1 MTALSIKGLVPNGDC
16 ALLLTFAASENRLAA
31 IHALSASLVTKPLP
45 QQLNVVPASDSLLLA
60 FACPLQQLSNIEAL
74 VAARVAQPQ
83 VSEYAPSD
91 HVIPVCYHADVAP
104 DLHAV
109 CHRLGVDVEQLIGW
123 HVTPEYQVNMLGF
136 LPGFAY
142 LADNHPALNLPR
154 KTSPSI
160 QVPAGSVAVAGQQTG
175 LYALSSPGGWHVIG
189 RTPMTLLDWQRS
201 EPAVLKPLDRIRFE
215 AISLAE
221 FQALEAL
228 A

>member
-1 MTALSIKGLVPNGDC
+1 MSALSIKRLVPNGDC

-31 IHALSASLVTKPLP
+31 IHALSASLLRKPLP
-45 QQLNVVPASDSLLLA
+45 QQLNVVPASDSLMLA
-60 FACPLQQLSNIEAL
+60 FACPWQQLSGIEAL
-74 VAARVAQPQ
+74 VTARVAQLP
-83 VSEYAPSD
+83 VPEHAPSN

-109 CHRLGVDVEQLIGW
+109 CARLGVDVEQLMAW
-123 HVTPEYQVNMLGF
+123 HLAPEYRVDMLGF

-142 LADNHPALNLPR
+142 LAHNHPALNLPR

-175 LYALSSPGGWHVIG
+175 LYALSSPGGWHVVG
-189 RTPMTLLDWQRS
+189 RTPMTLLDWQS
-201 EPAVLKPLDRIRFE
+201 PAPAVLKPLDRIRFE

-221 FQALEAL
+221 FQALEAE